1 VAVLI
6 TASMLAPVACSR
18 GSDDPTLQGE
28 VPTTSATTTTTR
40 PTTTTTT
47 GPACPAVDRYTGE
60 AGLAE
65 HRADVDGDQR
75 TDVAQSF
82 PTAGAD
88 DRVTLLVDLAAGGG
102 ATTEVDSEPGFPAAL
117 LGPSVLERD
126 DHQELLWVRV
136 GAGASTVIVGLYWFD
151 DCGLAPVTFPG
162 GEPVELP
169 VGGSVGSV
177 AGAECGSERDPDAD
191 LLVRE
196 GRLDGD
202 EYEITTTEHRYA
214 DGRLTPSPGVE
225 PSVSRTDDPST
236 AARFRCG
243 DVEL

>member
-1 VAVLI
+1 LAVLAA
-6 TASMLAPVACSR
+6 TSLAATIACSR
-18 GSDDPTLQGE
+18 ESDDPTLQGE
-28 VPTTSATTTTTR
+28 VPTTASTTTTTR

-47 GPACPAVDRYTGE
+47 GPACPAVDRHTGE
-60 AGLAE
+60 AGVAE
-65 HRADVDGDQR
+65 HRADVDGDRR

-82 PTAGAD
+82 PTADGD

-102 ATTEVDSEPGFPAAL
+102 ATVEVDSEPGFPAAL
-117 LGPSVLERD
+117 LGLSIVERD
-126 DHQELLWVRV
+126 DRQQLLWVRV
-136 GAGASTVIVGLYWFD
+136 GAGASTVIVGLYWFE
-151 DCGLAPVTFPG
+151 DCALAPVTFPD

-177 AGAECGSERDPDAD
+177 AGAECGSQRDPEAD
-191 LLVRE
+191 LLIRE
-196 GRLDGD
+196 GRLDGG

-225 PSVSRTDDPST
+225 PSVSRTEDPST